1 MHYEEF
7 SLLEGHA
14 SNGSF
19 TITHLKMFFY
29 LDTLPPTFQLNTIL
43 NRRVAYTQ

>member
-1 MHYEEF
+1 MHDEEF
-7 SLLEGHA
+7 SLLEGDA

-29 LDTLPPTFQLNTIL
+29 LDTLPPTFQLNTM